1 MISEEDQ
8 EEHTLSSVC
17 LSVCLE
23 ECPGEEEEEINKMSA
38 ELIIPETFN

>member
-23 ECPGEEEEEINKMSA
+23 ECPEEEEEEINKMSA